1 MSTKTKQDNYESIMS
16 ADLKVYLTNLG
27 AFSVSMTN
35 IDAMLKIT
43 LLAVSIGYTVHRW
56 YIMSKNND
64 K

>member
-1 MSTKTKQDNYESIMS
+1 MS
-16 ADLKVYLTNLG
+16 ADLKLYLTNLG

-43 LLAVSIGYTVHRW
+43 LLAVSIGYTLQRW
-56 YIMSKNND
+56 YIMNKKDD

>member
-1 MSTKTKQDNYESIMS
+1 MS